1 MYRDRFEWDTAKNAS
16 NKKKHGIAFEDAIL
30 IFDDPY
36 LLEKYDSKH
45 SDIEDR
51 FLALGSI
58 YDILLVAVVYTDRK
72 GKTRI
77 ISARHTTKAEKR
89 LYYDKIND
97 CYGSK
102 AQFNKREN

>member
-1 MYRDRFEWDTAKNAS
+1 MHRDCFEWDTAKNAS
-16 NKKKHGIAFEDAIL
+16 NKKKHGIA
-30 IFDDPY
+30 FDDPY

-51 FLALGSI
+51 FLAIGSI
-58 YDILLVAVVYTDRK
+58 YDILLVAVAYTDRK

-77 ISARHTTKAEKR
+77 ISARHATKAEKR